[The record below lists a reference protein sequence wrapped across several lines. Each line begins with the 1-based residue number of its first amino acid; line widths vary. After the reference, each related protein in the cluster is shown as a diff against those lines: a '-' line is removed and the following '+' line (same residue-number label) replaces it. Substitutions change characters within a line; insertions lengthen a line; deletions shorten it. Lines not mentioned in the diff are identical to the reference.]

1 MTRSQRNLTEARKA
15 KITEKVDRKG
25 RKPERNRTGK
35 GKKKHFRGCE
45 VTEIWAHQAELVRKP
60 EKDRKK
66 KLMEQWG
73 GESRRH

>member
-25 RKPERNRTGK
+25 RKPERNGTG
-35 GKKKHFRGCE
+35 GKKKTLQGLRSDRNLGPPSRVSME
-45 VTEIWAHQAELVRKP
+45 TRERK
-60 EKDRKK
+60 KK

-73 GESRRH
+73 GES

>member
-25 RKPERNRTGK
+25 RKPERNGTGE
-35 GKKKHFRGCE
+35 KKKHFRGCE

-60 EKDRKK
+60 EKERKK
-66 KLMEQWG
+66 K
-73 GESRRH
+73 S

>member
-1 MTRSQRNLTEARKA
+1 MTRRQRNLTEARKA

-25 RKPERNRTGK
+25 RKPERNGTG
-35 GKKKHFRGCE
+35 GTLRSDRNLGPPSR
-45 VTEIWAHQAELVRKP
+45 VSTETRERK
-60 EKDRKK
+60 KK

>member
-15 KITEKVDRKG
+15 KIIEKVDGKG
-25 RKPERNRTGK
+25 RKPERNGTG
-35 GKKKHFRGCE
+35 GKKKHFSGFE

-60 EKDRKK
+60 EKERKK

>member
-1 MTRSQRNLTEARKA
+1 MTRSPRNLTEARKA

-25 RKPERNRTGK
+25 RKPERNETGE
-35 GKKKHFRGCE
+35 KKKHFSGCE

-60 EKDRKK
+60 EKERKK